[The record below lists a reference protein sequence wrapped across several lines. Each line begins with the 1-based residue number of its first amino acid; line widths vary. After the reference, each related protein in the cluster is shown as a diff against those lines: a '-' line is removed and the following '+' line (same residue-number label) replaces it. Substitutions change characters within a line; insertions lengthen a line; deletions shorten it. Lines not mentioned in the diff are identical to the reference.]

1 MDPVLIAYTAH
12 EKRELIAGIL
22 SIGTG
27 VLIFLF
33 PRILNYMVAAYLI
46 VVGVV
51 LDTVRQL
58 EAQMVMRNYSGF
70 LS

>member
-12 EKRELIAGIL
+12 EKQELIAGIL

-51 LDTVRQL
+51 LVLT
-58 EAQMVMRNYSGF
+58 AT
-70 LS
+70 